1 MASVADDPA
10 AGDPVS
16 DADARRGA
24 DPGAELVEWVDTDG
38 AVIEVVT
45 RERARAEVLRHR
57 CTYVAVLTSDDA
69 LVVHQ
74 RADWKDVYPSYWDL
88 AFGGIT
94 GVGEPWDAA
103 ARRELAE
110 EAGIEDTDLQELGPV
125 RYDAADG
132 HIVGRAYLTRYDG
145 PLSCPDGEVV
155 AVDRIPLADLDRWLE
170 GRPVCLDS
178 LEQVLPL
185 VRAAVT
191 GSGNGV
197 GESRGS

>member
-1 MASVADDPA
+1 MASSANDAVPSADSGPA
-10 AGDPVS
+10 
-16 DADARRGA
+16 A
-24 DPGAELVEWVDTDG
+24 DPGAELVEWVDVDG
-38 AVIEVVT
+38 AVIDVVT

-57 CTYVAVLTSDDA
+57 CTYVAVLTTDDA

-94 GVGEPWDAA
+94 GVGEPWDVA

-110 EAGIEDTDLQELGPV
+110 EAGIEGTALQELGPV
-125 RYDAADG
+125 RYDAHDG
-132 HIVGRAYLTRYDG
+132 HIVGRAYLTRHDG

-155 AVDRIPLADLDRWLE
+155 AVDHIPLADLDRWLD

-178 LEQVLPL
+178 LQQVLPL
-185 VRAAVT
+185 VRAAVM
-191 GSGNGV
+191 GPGNGP
-197 GESRGS
+197 GEARGS